1 MKFLCFLVLSLSL
14 LVTAPFTVEAKQ
26 SHHKQATV
34 EKKKHRDISKKE
46 RVKENKRSSLRAK
59 SKKEA
64 RNERKS
70 RSASRDDRR
79 SQKEQARNR
88 RFEKKR
94 DLQKVA
100 ESRKERNLKKNRGR
114 HERELKKNRSQ
125 LRALNDRKLT
135 RKERRLLRREA
146 ALKRRSYAMSRRH
159 FNGRYKERKKIASLD
174 YIEPIS
180 PEKIRTSSRW
190 MNDDSS
196 ELAGKA
202 SWYGKDF
209 HGGKTA
215 SGLRYDMY
223 TFTAAHRTLP
233 LGTIVK
239 VTTLDE
245 GKSVMVCVTDRG
257 PYVRGRIIDLSYAA
271 ATQLGLRKKGVGDVN
286 LEIICDKNGKP
297 LKKKQAFF
305 VQYKA
310 QKGNEKA
317 GPFKEFADA
326 CAMQEALRQA
336 HPDATVILD
345 STR

>member
-14 LVTAPFTVEAKQ
+14 LATAPFTVEAKQ
-26 SHHKQATV
+26 SRHAKTTV

-46 RVKENKRSSLRAK
+46 RVKENKRSSLRDR

-64 RNERKS
+64 SNERK
-70 RSASRDDRR
+70 RHSASREDRR
-79 SQKEQARNR
+79 SRKEHARNK
-88 RFEKKR
+88 RFEEKR
-94 DLQKVA
+94 ASQKIA
-100 ESRKERNLKKNRGR
+100 ERRKERELRKSHSR
-114 HERELKKNRSQ
+114 HY
-125 LRALNDRKLT
+125 LT
-135 RKERRLLRREA
+135 RKERQLLRREA

-159 FNGRYKERKKIASLD
+159 YSARSRESKNVASLD
-174 YIEPIS
+174 YIQPIS
-180 PEKIRTSSRW
+180 PERIRTSSRW

-196 ELAGKA
+196 ELEGKA
-202 SWYGKDF
+202 SWYGRDF

-233 LGTIVK
+233 LGTVVK